1 MAATVKLKNK
11 LNAPLALET
20 GSGAGLHF
28 LPLEEREV
36 DEKVLKSEQVQ
47 AAIKA
52 GHLKVI
58 SLASSVNKAKKG
70 SEQ

>member
-1 MAATVKLKNK
+1 MATVRLKNK
-11 LNAPLALET
+11 LNAPLALEL
-20 GSGAGLHF
+20 GAGNGLH
-28 LPLEEREV
+28 LQALEEREV

-58 SLASSVNKAKKG
+58 LLASSVNKTKKG